1 MDKLYNKLKKYSLES
16 VIELEKTDRQFL
28 ALQKLYIS
36 KKFDDGDYLFLTI
49 ANALVCYQLSGRGE
63 DYWEEF
69 VNSVRDLK
77 INSFDDIE
85 EFFVLFLPESKNNK
99 RLVNIKL
106 KRIKKLCNFYNRDIN
121 WKHYYQ
127 NMDILAQD
135 LSSVMNQ
142 KITDKTIVF
151 AVKMFGYAG
160 RNVFGYVEYYPDVLV
175 LPLDSRLKNI
185 YKKYTKN
192 KEYSKKDIQK
202 FYLVLSQKLNI
213 PPLHL
218 DTVLWLNYDK
228 LI

>member
-1 MDKLYNKLKKYSLES
+1 
-16 VIELEKTDRQFL
+16 
-28 ALQKLYIS
+28 
-36 KKFDDGDYLFLTI
+36 
-49 ANALVCYQLSGRGE
+49 
-63 DYWEEF
+63 
-69 VNSVRDLK
+69 
-77 INSFDDIE
+77 
-85 EFFVLFLPESKNNK
+85 
-99 RLVNIKL
+99 
-106 KRIKKLCNFYNRDIN
+106 
-121 WKHYYQ
+121 
-127 NMDILAQD
+127 
-135 LSSVMNQ
+135 
-142 KITDKTIVF
+142 
-151 AVKMFGYAG
+151 MFGYAG